1 MKKIFYSLGIFLII
15 GLLGV
20 GWYFSGLIY
29 ESGLNPEF
37 TETESVGTAEDRVV
51 VESITSKSIKLN
63 VEEEQWGVMLENG
76 IYGII
81 GQNGDA
87 VIGKILN
94 TNGNIIERKLL
105 QINGSLVTGDR
116 ISGSAGLLLD
126 EKTGIYKI
134 LGTSGW
140 SGQATQGIYT
150 PKSVVDIEYEDIF
163 YQSDIGQFPAYLT
176 SSGDNGVVIFV
187 HGFRGDYSREVFAQ
201 LRAKDLMNMGF
212 RSMIISYRNDR
223 GLPKDPSG
231 IFQYG
236 VSEWKDIDAA
246 IDEARKISENVVLWG
261 ISGGGGPVSSWI
273 QNTDDI
279 SKVSGII
286 YEAPVISFWESVE
299 VNGAARFPWL
309 PQGLFS
315 YFKIVTELRYGVDFD
330 SMDFRDAVINS
341 DIPVLLFHGDDDE
354 WVPVEMSDLIA
365 ESRNKNFT
373 YIRSENVGHVTSWNA
388 DPENYVLQMSV
399 FLSSLK

>member
-1 MKKIFYSLGIFLII
+1 MKKIFYSLGIFLIVA
-15 GLLGV
+15 LLGV

-94 TNGNIIERKLL
+94 TNGNIIERELL

-116 ISGSAGLLLD
+116 IAGSAGLLLD

-176 SSGDNGVVIFV
+176 SSGDDGVVIFV

-201 LRAKDLMNMGF
+201 LRAKDLMDMGF

-246 IDEARKISENVVLWG
+246 IDEARKISQNVVLWG

-273 QNTDDI
+273 QNTDDL

>member
-1 MKKIFYSLGIFLII
+1 MIA
-15 GLLGV
+15 LLGV

-94 TNGNIIERKLL
+94 TNGNIIERELL

-116 ISGSAGLLLD
+116 IAGSAGLLLD

-176 SSGDNGVVIFV
+176 SSGDDGVVIFV

-201 LRAKDLMNMGF
+201 LRAKDLMDMGF

-246 IDEARKISENVVLWG
+246 IDEARKISQNVVLWG

-354 WVPVEMSDLIA
+354 WVPVKMSDLIA

>member
-1 MKKIFYSLGIFLII
+1 MKKIFYSLGIFLIVA
-15 GLLGV
+15 LLGV

-94 TNGNIIERKLL
+94 TNGNIIERELL

-116 ISGSAGLLLD
+116 IAGSAGLLLD

-176 SSGDNGVVIFV
+176 SSGDDGVVIFV

-201 LRAKDLMNMGF
+201 LRVKDLMDMGF

-223 GLPKDPSG
+223 GLPRDPSG

-246 IDEARKISENVVLWG
+246 IDEARKISQNVVLWG

-273 QNTDDI
+273 QNTDDL

>member
-273 QNTDDI
+273 QNTNDI

>member
-1 MKKIFYSLGIFLII
+1 MKKIFYSLGIFLVIA
-15 GLLGV
+15 LLGV

-94 TNGNIIERKLL
+94 TNGNIIERELL

-116 ISGSAGLLLD
+116 IAGSAGLLLD

-176 SSGDNGVVIFV
+176 SSGNDGIVIFV

-201 LRAKDLMNMGF
+201 LRAKDLMDMGF

-246 IDEARKISENVVLWG
+246 IDEARKISQNVVLWG

-273 QNTDDI
+273 QNTDDL

>member
-1 MKKIFYSLGIFLII
+1 M
-15 GLLGV
+15 GV
-20 GWYFSGLIY
+20 RRNNTALKYQTA
-29 ESGLNPEF
+29 LNPEF

-94 TNGNIIERKLL
+94 TNGNIIERELL

-116 ISGSAGLLLD
+116 IAGSAGLLLD

-201 LRAKDLMNMGF
+201 LRAKDLMDMGF

>member
-1 MKKIFYSLGIFLII
+1 MKKIFYSSGIFLII

-273 QNTDDI
+273 QNTNDI

>member
-1 MKKIFYSLGIFLII
+1 LKKIFYSLGIFLII

-273 QNTDDI
+273 QNTNDI

>member
-1 MKKIFYSLGIFLII
+1 MIA
-15 GLLGV
+15 LLGV

-94 TNGNIIERKLL
+94 TNGNIIERELL

-116 ISGSAGLLLD
+116 IAGSAGLLLD

-176 SSGDNGVVIFV
+176 SSGDDGVVIFV

-201 LRAKDLMNMGF
+201 LRAKDLMDMGF

-246 IDEARKISENVVLWG
+246 IDEARKISQNVVLWG

>member
-1 MKKIFYSLGIFLII
+1 MIA
-15 GLLGV
+15 LLGV

-94 TNGNIIERKLL
+94 TNGNIIERELL

-116 ISGSAGLLLD
+116 IAGSAGLLLD
-126 EKTGIYKI
+126 DKTGIYKI

-176 SSGDNGVVIFV
+176 SSGDDGVVIFV

-201 LRAKDLMNMGF
+201 LRAKDLMDMGF

-246 IDEARKISENVVLWG
+246 IDEARKISQNVVLWG

-273 QNTDDI
+273 QNTDDL

>member
-1 MKKIFYSLGIFLII
+1 MAIALLGI
-15 GLLGV
+15 

-51 VESITSKSIKLN
+51 VDSITSKSIKLN

-94 TNGNIIERKLL
+94 TNGNIVERELL

-116 ISGSAGLLLD
+116 IAGSAGLLLD
-126 EKTGIYKI
+126 DNTGIYKI

-140 SGQATQGIYT
+140 SGQATQGVYT
-150 PKSVVDIEYEDIF
+150 PKSVVNIEYEDIF

-176 SSGDNGVVIFV
+176 SSGDDGVVIFV

-201 LRAKDLMNMGF
+201 LRAKDLMDMGF

-365 ESRNKNFT
+365 ESRDKNFT

-388 DPENYVLQMSV
+388 DPENYVLQMSE

>member
-1 MKKIFYSLGIFLII
+1 LKKIFYSLGIFLII

-187 HGFRGDYSREVFAQ
+187 HGFRGDYSREDFAH

-273 QNTDDI
+273 QNTNDI

>member
-1 MKKIFYSLGIFLII
+1 MKKIFYSLGIFLVFT
-15 GLLGV
+15 LLGV

-212 RSMIISYRNDR
+212 RTMIISYRNDR

-273 QNTDDI
+273 QNTNDI

-309 PQGLFS
+309 PKGLFS

>member
-176 SSGDNGVVIFV
+176 SSGDDGVVIFV

-201 LRAKDLMNMGF
+201 LRAKDLMDMGF

-273 QNTDDI
+273 QNTNDI

>member
-1 MKKIFYSLGIFLII
+1 MKKIFYSLGIFLIVA
-15 GLLGV
+15 LLGV

-87 VIGKILN
+87 VIGKILK
-94 TNGNIIERKLL
+94 TNGNIIERELL

-116 ISGSAGLLLD
+116 IAGSAGLLLD

-176 SSGDNGVVIFV
+176 SSGDDGVVIFV

-201 LRAKDLMNMGF
+201 LRAKDLMDMGF

-246 IDEARKISENVVLWG
+246 IDEARKISQNVVLWG

-273 QNTDDI
+273 QNTDDL

>member
-1 MKKIFYSLGIFLII
+1 MIA
-15 GLLGV
+15 LLGV

-94 TNGNIIERKLL
+94 TNGNIIERELL

-116 ISGSAGLLLD
+116 IAGSAGLLLD

-201 LRAKDLMNMGF
+201 LRAKDLMDMGF

>member
-1 MKKIFYSLGIFLII
+1 MKKIFYSLGIFLVFT
-15 GLLGV
+15 LLGV

-273 QNTDDI
+273 QNTNDI

>member
-176 SSGDNGVVIFV
+176 SNGDNGVVIFV

-273 QNTDDI
+273 QNTNDI

>member
-1 MKKIFYSLGIFLII
+1 LKKIFYSLGIFLII

-37 TETESVGTAEDRVV
+37 TETESVGTAEDRVI

-273 QNTDDI
+273 QNTNDI

>member
-1 MKKIFYSLGIFLII
+1 LKKIFYSLGIFLVIA
-15 GLLGV
+15 LLGV

-94 TNGNIIERKLL
+94 TNGNIIERELL

-116 ISGSAGLLLD
+116 IAGSAGLLLD

-176 SSGDNGVVIFV
+176 SSGDDGVVIFV

-201 LRAKDLMNMGF
+201 LRAKDLMDMGF

>member
-1 MKKIFYSLGIFLII
+1 MKKIFYSLGIFLIVA
-15 GLLGV
+15 LLGV

-94 TNGNIIERKLL
+94 TNGNIIERELL

-116 ISGSAGLLLD
+116 IAGSAGLLLD

-176 SSGDNGVVIFV
+176 SSGDDGVVIFV

-201 LRAKDLMNMGF
+201 LRAKDLMDMGF

-273 QNTDDI
+273 QNTDNI

>member
-176 SSGDNGVVIFV
+176 SNGDNGVVIFV

-273 QNTDDI
+273 QNTNDI

-309 PQGLFS
+309 PKGLFS

>member
-1 MKKIFYSLGIFLII
+1 MKKIIYSFGIFLVIA
-15 GLLGV
+15 LLGV

-51 VESITSKSIKLN
+51 VESITSSSIKLN

-87 VIGKILN
+87 VVGKLLN
-94 TNGNIIERKLL
+94 TDGNIVERELL

-116 ISGSAGLLLD
+116 IAGSAGLLLD
-126 EKTGIYKI
+126 EQTGIYKI

-140 SGQATQGIYT
+140 SGQATQGVYT

-176 SSGDNGVVIFV
+176 SSGDDGVVIFV

-201 LRAKDLMNMGF
+201 LRAKDLMNVGY

-236 VSEWKDIDAA
+236 VSEWIDIDAA
-246 IDEARKISENVVLWG
+246 IDEARTISENIVLWG

-309 PQGLFS
+309 PEGLFS
-315 YFKIVTELRYGVDFD
+315 YFKLVTELRYGVDFD
-330 SMDFRDAVINS
+330 SMDFRDAVIRS

-373 YIRSENVGHVTSWNA
+373 YVRSENVGHVTSWNA
-388 DPENYVLQMSV
+388 DPENYVLQLSE
-399 FLSSLK
+399 FLASLR

>member
-1 MKKIFYSLGIFLII
+1 MKKIFYSLGIFLVIA
-15 GLLGV
+15 LLGV

-94 TNGNIIERKLL
+94 TNGNIIERELL

-116 ISGSAGLLLD
+116 IAGSAGLLLD

-176 SSGDNGVVIFV
+176 SSGDDGVVIFV

-201 LRAKDLMNMGF
+201 LRAKDLMDMGF

-246 IDEARKISENVVLWG
+246 IDEARKISQNVVLWG

-273 QNTDDI
+273 QNTDDL

>member
-15 GLLGV
+15 ALLGV

-94 TNGNIIERKLL
+94 TNGNIIERELL

-116 ISGSAGLLLD
+116 IAGSAGLLLD

-176 SSGDNGVVIFV
+176 SSGDDGVVIFV

-201 LRAKDLMNMGF
+201 LRAKDLMDMGF

>member
-37 TETESVGTAEDRVV
+37 TETESVGTAEDRVI

-273 QNTDDI
+273 QNTNDI

>member
-1 MKKIFYSLGIFLII
+1 
-15 GLLGV
+15 LGV

-94 TNGNIIERKLL
+94 TNGNIIERELL

-116 ISGSAGLLLD
+116 IAGSAGLLLD

-176 SSGDNGVVIFV
+176 SSGDDGVVIFV

-201 LRAKDLMNMGF
+201 LRAKDLMDMGF

>member
-1 MKKIFYSLGIFLII
+1 MAIALLGI
-15 GLLGV
+15 

-51 VESITSKSIKLN
+51 VDSITSKSIKLN

-94 TNGNIIERKLL
+94 TNGNIIERELL

-116 ISGSAGLLLD
+116 IAGSAGLLLD
-126 EKTGIYKI
+126 DNTGIYKI

-140 SGQATQGIYT
+140 SAQATQGVYT
-150 PKSVVDIEYEDIF
+150 PKSVVNIEYEDIF

-176 SSGDNGVVIFV
+176 SSGDDGVVIFV

-201 LRAKDLMNMGF
+201 LRAKDLMDMGF

-388 DPENYVLQMSV
+388 DPENYVLQMSE

>member
-1 MKKIFYSLGIFLII
+1 MKKIIYSFGIFLVIA
-15 GLLGV
+15 LLGV

-51 VESITSKSIKLN
+51 VESITSSSIKLN

-94 TNGNIIERKLL
+94 TDGNIVERELL

-116 ISGSAGLLLD
+116 IAGSAGLLLD
-126 EKTGIYKI
+126 EQTGIYKI

-140 SGQATQGIYT
+140 SGQATQGVYT

-176 SSGDNGVVIFV
+176 SSGDDGVVIFV

-201 LRAKDLMNMGF
+201 LRAKDLMNVGY

-236 VSEWKDIDAA
+236 VSEWIDIDAA
-246 IDEARKISENVVLWG
+246 IDEARTISENIVLWG

-309 PQGLFS
+309 PEGLFS
-315 YFKIVTELRYGVDFD
+315 YFKLVTELRYGVDFD
-330 SMDFRDAVINS
+330 SMDFRDAVIRS

-373 YIRSENVGHVTSWNA
+373 YVRSENVGHVTSWNA
-388 DPENYVLQMSV
+388 DPENYVLQLSE
-399 FLSSLK
+399 FLASLR